1 MKRILALVLAAMMLL
16 SMAAC
21 AASTPA
27 AADTTASETTETT
40 QAATGVED
48 GVLTVGM
55 ECAYA
60 PYNWTQM
67 DDSNGAVPISNVP
80 GAYANGYDV
89 MIAKKIAEAL
99 GKELVIVKYKFEALI
114 PAVNAK
120 SLDMIIAGMSPTAE
134 RKEAIDFSDAYY
146 TSQLVIVVRKD
157 GAFAKATKLADFN
170 GAKIAAQIGTFHND
184 ALQAQASQY
193 GILPQTP
200 MSDFPALINALKTNA
215 IDGYVAEE
223 PGAKADCAANDELTY
238 ISLKNNDTGFS
249 ASPEDVQIAIGLIK
263 NSSIKDQINAAL
275 KKISAEERVKMMGDA
290 TFYAT
295 GKTVLPDPVPE
306 E

>member
-1 MKRILALVLAAMMLL
+1 MKKVITTIVSVMLVSLL
-16 SMAAC
+16 LVGAVFC
-21 AASTPA
+21 F
-27 AADTTASETTETT
+27 
-40 QAATGVED
+40 TGCQNKKD
-48 GVLTVGM
+48 DSKLYVGM
-55 ECAYA
+55 ECGYA
-60 PYNWTQM
+60 PFNYTQT
-67 DDSNGAVPISNVP
+67 DASNGAVKISNAD
-80 GAYANGYDV
+80 GYANGYDV

-99 GKELVIVKYKFEALI
+99 GKELVIVNYKFEALI

-184 ALQAQASQY
+184 ALQAQASEY

-200 MSDFPALINALKTNA
+200 MDTFPALINALKTKA
-215 IDGYVAEE
+215 IIDGYVAEE

-249 ASPEDVQIAIGLIK
+249 ASPADVQIAIGLIK

>member
-1 MKRILALVLAAMMLL
+1 MKKVITTIVSVMLVSLL
-16 SMAAC
+16 LIGAVFC
-21 AASTPA
+21 F
-27 AADTTASETTETT
+27 
-40 QAATGVED
+40 TGCQNKKD
-48 GVLTVGM
+48 DSKLYVGM
-55 ECAYA
+55 ECGYA
-60 PYNWTQM
+60 PFNYTQT
-67 DDSNGAVPISNVP
+67 DASNGAVKISNAD
-80 GAYANGYDV
+80 GYANGYDV

-146 TSQLVIVVRKD
+146 TSQLVIVVGKD
-157 GAFAKATKLADFN
+157 GAFANATKLADFN

-184 ALQAQASQY
+184 ALQAQAKKY

-200 MSDFPALINALKTNA
+200 MDTFPALINALKTKA

-238 ISLKNNDTGFS
+238 IPLKNNVTGFS

>member
-1 MKRILALVLAAMMLL
+1 MKKVITTIVSVMLVSLL
-16 SMAAC
+16 LVGAVFC
-21 AASTPA
+21 F
-27 AADTTASETTETT
+27 
-40 QAATGVED
+40 TGCQNKKD
-48 GVLTVGM
+48 DSKLYVGM
-55 ECAYA
+55 ECGYA
-60 PYNWTQM
+60 PFNYTQT
-67 DDSNGAVPISNVP
+67 DASNGAVKISNAD
-80 GAYANGYDV
+80 GYANGYDV

-120 SLDMIIAGMSPTAE
+120 SLDMIIAGMSPTAD

-146 TSQLVIVVRKD
+146 TSQLVIVVRKAEYE
-157 GAFAKATKLADFN
+157 GKYANATKLADFK

-200 MSDFPALINALKTNA
+200 MSDFPALINALKTGA

-223 PGAKADCAANDELTY
+223 PGAKADCAASEELTY
-238 ISLKNNDTGFS
+238 IPLKNNDTGFT

-290 TFYAT
+290 TFFAT

>member
-1 MKRILALVLAAMMLL
+1 MKKVITTIVSVMLVSLL
-16 SMAAC
+16 LVGAVFC
-21 AASTPA
+21 F
-27 AADTTASETTETT
+27 
-40 QAATGVED
+40 TGCQNKKD
-48 GVLTVGM
+48 DSKLYVGM
-55 ECAYA
+55 ECGYA
-60 PYNWTQM
+60 PFNYTQT
-67 DDSNGAVPISNVP
+67 DASNGAVKISNAD
-80 GAYANGYDV
+80 GYANGYDV

-120 SLDMIIAGMSPTAE
+120 SLDMIIAGMSPTAD

-146 TSQLVIVVRKD
+146 TSQLVIVVRKAEYK
-157 GAFAKATKLADFN
+157 GKYANATKLADFK
-170 GAKIAAQIGTFHND
+170 GAEIAAQIGTFHND

-200 MSDFPALINALKTNA
+200 MSDFPALINALKTGA

-223 PGAKADCAANDELTY
+223 PGAKADCAANEELTY
-238 ISLKNNDTGFS
+238 IPLKNNDTGFS
-249 ASPEDVQIAIGLIK
+249 ASPADVQIAIGLIK

-290 TFYAT
+290 TFFAT

>member
-1 MKRILALVLAAMMLL
+1 
-16 SMAAC
+16 
-21 AASTPA
+21 
-27 AADTTASETTETT
+27 
-40 QAATGVED
+40 
-48 GVLTVGM
+48 
-55 ECAYA
+55 
-60 PYNWTQM
+60 
-67 DDSNGAVPISNVP
+67 
-80 GAYANGYDV
+80 
-89 MIAKKIAEAL
+89 
-99 GKELVIVKYKFEALI
+99 
-114 PAVNAK
+114 
-120 SLDMIIAGMSPTAE
+120 MIIAGMSPTAE

-157 GAFAKATKLADFN
+157 GAFAKATKLADFK
-170 GAKIAAQIGTFHND
+170 GAEIAAQIGTFHND
-184 ALQAQASQY
+184 ALQAQAKKY

-200 MSDFPALINALKTNA
+200 MSDFPALINALKTGA